1 MTNQDL
7 LAKLVFS
14 GEKEHIELYNSTAE
28 AMALALKPSDA
39 SRGAEKEMNKPTQMR
54 RFFDELT
61 LWHQRA
67 RDCDDAQFM
76 ELLPRIKML
85 KAKAAYAKGRKHVD
99 ETFFE
104 MVKKMIDPLS
114 SKKELERAKLFFE
127 AVLGFS
133 KMHNPKN

>member
-28 AMALALKPSDA
+28 AMALALSTNQNA
-39 SRGAEKEMNKPTQMR
+39 ANKPTQMR

-67 RDCDDAQFM
+67 RDCDDSQFN

>member
-1 MTNQDL
+1 MTNQEL
-7 LAKLVFS
+7 FAKLVFS
-14 GEKEHIELYNSTAE
+14 GEKEDIELYNSTAE
-28 AMALALKPSDA
+28 AMALALKPSA
-39 SRGAEKEMNKPTQMR
+39 SGSYSEKEMNKPTQMR

-61 LWHQRA
+61 LWHQRS
-67 RDCDDAQFM
+67 RECSDAQFQ

-104 MVKKMIDPLS
+104 MVKKMVDPLS
-114 SKKELERAKLFFE
+114 SKKELERTKLFFE